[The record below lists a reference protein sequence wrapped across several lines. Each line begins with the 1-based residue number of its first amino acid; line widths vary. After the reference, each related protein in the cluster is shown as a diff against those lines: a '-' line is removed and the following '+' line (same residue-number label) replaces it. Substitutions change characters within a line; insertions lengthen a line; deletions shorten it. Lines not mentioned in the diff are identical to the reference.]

1 MENQG
6 KHILTKLY
14 TLAMSPSL
22 DLLSMLSSVPYV
34 YPMAIAANAK
44 YGINPVSIAYAY
56 TMDQMVPRM
65 LCLPTFYAML

>member
-1 MENQG
+1 
-6 KHILTKLY
+6 
-14 TLAMSPSL
+14 
-22 DLLSMLSSVPYV
+22 MLSSVPYV

-56 TMDQMVPRM
+56 TMDQNVPRM